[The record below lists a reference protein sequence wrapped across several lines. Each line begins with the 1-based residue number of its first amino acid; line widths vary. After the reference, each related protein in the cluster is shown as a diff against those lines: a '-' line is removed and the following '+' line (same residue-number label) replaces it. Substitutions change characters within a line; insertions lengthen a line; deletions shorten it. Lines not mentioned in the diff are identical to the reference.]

1 MLRTFFQPAMVAHPR
16 SYSPSAGKPAA
27 VVAHLANVGIP
38 LEVIPF
44 APVTRADLARVHE
57 RAYVDAVL
65 DLRAPN
71 GFGERSRAV
80 ADSLLHTTGSLLA
93 AARDAIA
100 RRGVAFS
107 PTSGFHHASPSAGE
121 GFCTFN
127 GLVVTAAALRAEGL
141 VRRVGIVD
149 CDYHY
154 GNGTDACI
162 EALSAGAWLRHFTAG
177 ARFTAPRDAAAF
189 LTELP
194 PVIAAMRDCDVI
206 LYQAGADAHVDDPLG
221 GFLTNDELALR
232 DAIVFREAR
241 RFGLPVAWNL
251 AGGYQR
257 GPEGSIAKVL
267 AIHEATARACLTC
280 LCSQGR

>member
-27 VVAHLANVGIP
+27 VVAHLASAGIP
-38 LEVIPF
+38 LEVVPF
-44 APVTRADLARVHE
+44 APVTRTDLARVHE

-71 GFGERSRAV
+71 GFGDRSREV
-80 ADSLLHTTGSLLA
+80 AGSLLHTTGSLLA
-93 AARDAIA
+93 AARDALA
-100 RRGVAFS
+100 RRAVAFS
-107 PTSGFHHASPSAGE
+107 PTSGFHHASPGAGD

-154 GNGTDACI
+154 GDGTDACI
-162 EALSAGAWLRHFTAG
+162 AALSVGGWIRHFTAG
-177 ARFTAPRDAAAF
+177 ARYARPADTAAF
-189 LTELP
+189 LAELP
-194 PVIAAMRDCDVI
+194 SVMATMRDCDLV

-221 GFLTNDELALR
+221 GFLTNEQLARR

-241 RFGLPVAWNL
+241 RLGVPVAWNL

-257 GPEGSIAKVL
+257 GADGSIAPVL
-267 AIHEATARACLTC
+267 AIHEATARACLEAW
-280 LCSQGR
+280 SAGS

>member
-27 VVAHLANVGIP
+27 VVAHLAAVGIP

-44 APVTRADLARVHE
+44 APATREDLARVHD
-57 RAYVDAVL
+57 RSYVDAVL
-65 DLRAPN
+65 DLRAPD
-71 GFGERSRAV
+71 GFGDRSRAV

-93 AARDAIA
+93 AARDALA

-107 PTSGFHHASPSAGE
+107 PTSGFHHASPSAGD

-127 GLVVTAAALRAEGL
+127 GLVVTAAKLRAEGL

-154 GNGTDACI
+154 GDGTDACI
-162 EALSAGAWLRHFTAG
+162 EAIGARDWLRHFTAG
-177 ARFTAPRDAAAF
+177 ARFTQPSAAAAI
-189 LTELP
+189 LAELP
-194 PVIAAMRDCDVI
+194 SVLAGMRDCDLL

-221 GFLTNDELALR
+221 GFLTDDELATR

-241 RFGLPVAWNL
+241 RLGVPLVWNL

-257 GPEGSIAKVL
+257 GGDGWIAPVL
-267 AIHEATARACLTC
+267 AIHEATARVCVATW
-280 LCSQGR
+280 GG